1 MPQSNIMPL
10 AAGAR
15 ARIEAAGDAAFEA
28 QLATLALFV
37 ASWCGV
43 EETQTTTTREFC
55 DGR

>member
-1 MPQSNIMPL
+1 MPL